1 MRGRP
6 IGTVISSVSLGVLM
20 VGAFVFAL
28 VLVATSR
35 NIANTGLMG
44 PFGVALIVIAFGFSA
59 LFAAIAL
66 WQLESWAWPFAMV
79 VGLVGLLGS
88 IIALVASRHLLLLV
102 GVALTAAVVVSLL
115 PGSMRRM
122 YRVRSWALRRRA
134 G

>member
-20 VGAFVFAL
+20 LGAFVFAL

-44 PFGVALIVIAFGFSA
+44 PFGLALVVIAFGFSA

-66 WQLESWAWPFAMV
+66 WQLETWAWPFAMV
-79 VGLVGLLGS
+79 VGVVGLHRLDHR
-88 IIALVASRHLLLLV
+88 ARREPP
-102 GVALTAAVVVSLL
+102 AAA
-115 PGSMRRM
+115 PHRRG
-122 YRVRSWALRRRA
+122 ADGGDRRRA
-134 G
+134 AAALGPAHVPGHPGRPRRAG

>member
-88 IIALVASRHLLLLV
+88 IIALVASRQLLLV
-102 GVALTAAVVVSLL
+102 IGVALTAAVVVPLL
-115 PGSMRRM
+115 PRSIRRT
-122 YRVRSWALRRRA
+122 YRI
-134 G
+134 

>member
-28 VLVATSR
+28 VIVATSR

-66 WQLESWAWPFAMV
+66 WQLETWAWPFAMV

-88 IIALVASRHLLLLV
+88 IVALVASRQLLLV
-102 GVALTAAVVVSLL
+102 IGVALTAAVVVALL
-115 PGSMRRM
+115 PRSIRRT
-122 YRVRSWALRRRA
+122 YRI
-134 G
+134 